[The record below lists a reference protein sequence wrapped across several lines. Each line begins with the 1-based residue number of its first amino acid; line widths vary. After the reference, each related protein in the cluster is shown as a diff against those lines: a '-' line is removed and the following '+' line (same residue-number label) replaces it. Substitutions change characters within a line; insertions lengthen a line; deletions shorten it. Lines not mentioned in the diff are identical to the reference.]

1 MRDVRRIPV
10 QVDSRPSRQTM
21 HEPVAKVKDSAELA
35 ILPLEVW
42 YSCIKQSVIPRKLL
56 LEFFHPLVYRDFPS
70 KPA

>member
-1 MRDVRRIPV
+1 
-10 QVDSRPSRQTM
+10 M